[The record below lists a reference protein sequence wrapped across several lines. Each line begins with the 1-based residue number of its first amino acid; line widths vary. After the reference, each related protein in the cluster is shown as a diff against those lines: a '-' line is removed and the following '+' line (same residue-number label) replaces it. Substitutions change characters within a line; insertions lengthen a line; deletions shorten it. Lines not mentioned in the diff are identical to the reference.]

1 MTRKLFAFAA
11 ILATLAVLHAQTP
24 KPVTIEGYI
33 IDNACADQHKSDATF
48 AATVKKHSKGCAL
61 MDSCVTSGY
70 AVLTNDAKLY
80 KLDKAGNESTEA
92 ILRATTTK
100 SGLAVVIEGT
110 IDGDVVKVTKITE
123 KVAAQ

>member
-1 MTRKLFAFAA
+1 MIRKLFAFAA
-11 ILATLAVLHAQTP
+11 ILAALIVLQAQTP
-24 KPVTIEGYI
+24 KTVTIEGYI

-48 AATVKKHSKGCAL
+48 AATVKKHSKSCAL
-61 MDSCVTSGY
+61 MESCVTSGY

-100 SGLAVVIEGT
+100 SGLTVVIEGT
-110 IDGDVVKVTKITE
+110 IDGDVIKVTKITE
-123 KVAAQ
+123 KAAE